1 MRQGYFLAAY
11 DGEIPSDIISIIA
24 DELLRTQGRKAAIVV
39 AKTPGKKEYKMSARG
54 IETNVQLIAEAVG
67 GGGHFGAAAA
77 VSEEPL
83 SIFVDNIVQAIASH
97 KEGQ

>member
-1 MRQGYFLAAY
+1 MRSGFFLAAY
-11 DGEIPSDIISIIA
+11 DGELPGDVISIIA
-24 DELLRTQGRKAAIVV
+24 DEILRTQGRKAAFVV
-39 AKTPGKKEYKMSARG
+39 AKTPGRKEYKLSARG

-97 KEGQ
+97 KEGE